1 MATEGHGCRER
12 EREREREMAV
22 GWWQSE
28 QLKAM
33 MVLGGVDMVVDRRG
47 RSASDGHWQ
56 GIVEDGLEVVGSHGW
71 QWGRVASG

>member
-1 MATEGHGCRER
+1 
-12 EREREREMAV
+12 MAV

-33 MVLGGVDMVVDRRG
+33 MVLDRVDMVVDRRG
-47 RSASDGHWQ
+47 RSASDGRQQ

-71 QWGRVASG
+71 QWGRGVAGG